1 MDIMGMMKKAAQMQ
15 AKMAEIQAELETTIV
30 EGVAGDG
37 AVRVQMTAKGDL
49 TNIEIAEDLFAPGEK
64 DMVQDLIVTAHA
76 EARKKAGDVAADLMA
91 DATAG
96 LPIPPGLKLPF

>member
-1 MDIMGMMKKAAQMQ
+1 MDIMGMMKKAQQMQ
-15 AKMAEIQAELETTIV
+15 ARMAEMQAELESTTV
-30 EGVAGDG
+30 EGVSGNG

-64 DMVQDLIVTAHA
+64 EMVQDLIVTAHA
-76 EARKKAGDVAADLMA
+76 EARKKAADVAAGLMA

-96 LPIPPGLKLPF
+96 LPLPPGLKLPF

>member
-91 DATAG
+91 DVTAG